1 VCRDRRLSMSR
12 PRANAQDGL
21 DALRASATS
30 ARALERVKALCGCRL
45 RAQERTH
52 AQSNHDQSESAE
64 HCADNDA
71 QFLHVRLFASA
82 RDGQD
87 ALWSSAATA
96 RALETVLTLR
106 GRRPQARE
114 HSRRDGLDAAG
125 VGRRAN
131 WSPSG
136 GLRRPLGS
144 DALPGRP
151 NILAPHH
158 PLRLPMHCRKRS
170 GLSLGDAPNS
180 HGRCL
185 DVSRGHAGV
194 QVGIDCC

>member
-144 DALPGRP
+144 DALPRP
-151 NILAPHH
+151 TQH
-158 PLRLPMHCRKRS
+158 PRS
-170 GLSLGDAPNS
+170 ASSATVAHALSKAIGAKPWRRS
-180 HGRCL
+180 EF
-185 DVSRGHAGV
+185 AWAMP
-194 QVGIDCC
+194 